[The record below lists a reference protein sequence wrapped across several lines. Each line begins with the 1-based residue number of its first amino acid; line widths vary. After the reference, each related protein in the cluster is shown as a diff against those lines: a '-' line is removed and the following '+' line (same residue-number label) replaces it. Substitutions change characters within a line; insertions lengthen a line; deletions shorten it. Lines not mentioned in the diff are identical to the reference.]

1 MFALSKDTTINK
13 GVSDDSAENALR
25 ECIVKMRNGRE
36 HQFIT
41 IQSGV
46 NDDWFVLGLGDGPFA
61 NVKPFL
67 NPIKFDYGDDTYI
80 IIDLRTST
88 RFDRNAEK
96 PVISN
101 PGLFRRDT
109 VRVLLEQAWVGD
121 GADSI
126 LRFGHFQVQIFAAWM
141 SSLFGR
147 RYALDA
153 EQTMKINILAAFY
166 YLCLFTREELLDQR
180 RFIAII
186 AKVTHVGA
194 PYVIETLRDIDYIGN
209 IEDLLK
215 NIINTLQTDRLEG
228 LAIDVMI
235 TMLGGSWF
243 GPNAAI
249 MVGIA
254 LEYPPMWNTLLYLSL
269 TEQVNRSTG
278 IGKVALSRERES
290 REYVSIVSQFLTHN
304 STIDKAELK
313 GAR

>member
-13 GVSDDSAENALR
+13 GVNDTSAENALR
-25 ECIVKMRNGRE
+25 ELIVKMRNGRE

-46 NDDWFVLGLGDGPFA
+46 SDDWFVLGLGEGPYA

-88 RFDRNAEK
+88 RFDKYADQ

-109 VRVLLEQAWVGD
+109 VRVLLEQSWIGD
-121 GADSI
+121 GPNNI
-126 LRFGHFQVQIFAAWM
+126 LNFGHFQIQIFANWI
-141 SSLFGR
+141 SDVFGR

-153 EQTMKINILAAFY
+153 EQTVKISVIAAYY
-166 YLCLFTREELLDQR
+166 YLCLFTREEVVDQR

-186 AKVTHVGA
+186 TKVTMVGA
-194 PYVIETLRDIDYIGN
+194 PFVLDTLRDIDYIGT
-209 IEDLLK
+209 IEEFLQTV
-215 NIINTLQTDRLEG
+215 ISVLQTDRLEG

-235 TMLGGSWF
+235 AMLGGSWF

-249 MVGIA
+249 LVGIA
-254 LEYPPMWNTLLYLSL
+254 LEYPPLWNALLYLSL

-278 IGKVALSRERES
+278 IGKVALKRERDS
-290 REYVSIVSQFLTHN
+290 REYTSIVSQFLTHN
-304 STIDKAELK
+304 STMNPAELK
-313 GAR
+313 GAK